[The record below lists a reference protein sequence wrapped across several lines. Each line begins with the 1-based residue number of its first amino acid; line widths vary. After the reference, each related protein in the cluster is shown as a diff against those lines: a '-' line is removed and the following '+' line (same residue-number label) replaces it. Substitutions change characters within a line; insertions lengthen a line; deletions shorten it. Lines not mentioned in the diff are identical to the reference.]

1 MDARDQ
7 IFVTSYLTDFNAA
20 RAARAAGYSGRHASS
35 TGYHTLRKPEIKA
48 AIDEALAAR
57 LARVKAGLEKVEATE
72 AFVLQQWLDIAL
84 ADANEIVQHRRTC
97 CRYCYGIDGKYQRTQ
112 NERDEAYRAY
122 QADPA
127 RALAADFDEAG
138 GVGYNPTLDP
148 NPECMECFGEG
159 QGSVHIADTRD
170 MSPGARALYAGVKQT
185 KEGIEVK
192 FNSKEKALELIAR
205 HLGML
210 KDKLEVDGNLGLVE
224 RLARGR
230 QRTAAAAADDG
241 ADLAG

>member
-20 RAARAAGYSGRHASS
+20 RAARAAGYSGRHAGS
-35 TGYHTLRKPEIKA
+35 TGYHMLRRPEIKA
-48 AIDEALAAR
+48 AVDEALATR

-72 AFVLQQWLDIAL
+72 AFVLQQWLDIAM

-112 NERDEAYRAY
+112 RERDEDYRAY
-122 QADPA
+122 QANPE
-127 RALAADFDEAG
+127 RALVAEFDEAG
-138 GVGYNPTLDP
+138 GVGYNHTLDP

-159 QGSVHIADTRD
+159 QGSVHVADTRD

-192 FNSKEKALELIAR
+192 FNSKEKAVELIAR

-210 KDKLEVDGNLGLVE
+210 KDKLEVEGDISLVE
-224 RLARGR
+224 RLAAGR
-230 QRTAAAAADDG
+230 RRVANKADDG
-241 ADLAG
+241 SDLAG

>member
-20 RAARAAGYSGRHASS
+20 RAARAAGHGGRHTSS
-35 TGYHTLRKPEIKA
+35 VGYHMLRRPEIRA

-57 LARVKAGLEKVEATE
+57 LARVKAGLEKVEASE
-72 AFVLQQWLDIAL
+72 NFVLQQWLDIAM

-97 CRYCYGIDGKYQRTQ
+97 CRYCHGVDGKYQRTRA
-112 NERDEAYRAY
+112 EYEADYRSH

-127 RALAADFDEAG
+127 RALAAEFDPQG
-138 GVGYNPTLDP
+138 GDGFNATLDP
-148 NPECMECFGEG
+148 NPECFECFGEG
-159 QGSVHIADTRD
+159 QSGVHLADTRD
-170 MSPGARALYAGVKQT
+170 LSPGARALYAGVKQT
-185 KEGIEVK
+185 KDGIEVK
-192 FNSKEKALELIAR
+192 FNSKDKALEMIAR

-210 KDKLEVDGNLGLVE
+210 KDRVEVEGTLGLVE

-230 QRTAAAAADDG
+230 KRVASPDDG
-241 ADLAG
+241 SDLAG